1 MSNVL
6 VLGSK
11 GQLGLE
17 ISKLENEFSK
27 FKFYFT
33 DRTNLDIA
41 NAEAIEN
48 YVVKNKIDVIINC
61 AAYTNVDKAE
71 DEPEL
76 ANEINH
82 LAIQK
87 IAEIAKKH
95 DVKLLHIS
103 TDYVFDGLS
112 ENPYLETNVTN
123 PQNVYGDSKLKG
135 EKALQEINPAN
146 SIIIRTSWL
155 YSKFGKNFVKT
166 IMKLGREKDQISVVS
181 DQIGSP
187 TNAYDL
193 AKTILQ
199 LIPKIKSSGV
209 ELLHYANKGKC
220 SWFQFAEEIIKLS
233 KNECKV
239 VPVSSIEFKS
249 KACRPNYSLLNTD
262 KIQQKFNI
270 TIPYWKE
277 SLENYFSEK

>member
-6 VLGSK
+6 VTGSK

-17 ISKLENEFSK
+17 ILKLENDFSQ

-41 NAEAIEN
+41 NAKAIEN

-71 DEPEL
+71 DELEL
-76 ANEINH
+76 ADEINY
-82 LAIQK
+82 LAIKK
-87 IAEIAKKH
+87 IAEIAKKYNL
-95 DVKLLHIS
+95 KLLHIS
-103 TDYVFDGLS
+103 TDYVFEGVS
-112 ENPYLETNVTN
+112 ENPYLETDVTN

-135 EKALQEINPAN
+135 EKAIQEINPSN

-155 YSKFGKNFVKT
+155 YSKFGNNFVKT
-166 IMKLGREKDQISVVS
+166 MLKLSKEKNQISVVS

-187 TNAYDL
+187 TNACDL
-193 AKTILQ
+193 AKTMLQ
-199 LIPKIKSSGV
+199 LIPKIKSNEV
-209 ELLHYANKGKC
+209 ELFHYTNKGKC

-233 KNECKV
+233 NNECKV
-239 VPVSSIEFKS
+239 VSVSSAEFKS
-249 KACRPNYSLLNTD
+249 KASRPNFSLLNTD
-262 KIQQKFNI
+262 KIQQKFKV
-270 TIPYWKE
+270 TIPHWKD
-277 SLENYFSEK
+277 SLEKYFS